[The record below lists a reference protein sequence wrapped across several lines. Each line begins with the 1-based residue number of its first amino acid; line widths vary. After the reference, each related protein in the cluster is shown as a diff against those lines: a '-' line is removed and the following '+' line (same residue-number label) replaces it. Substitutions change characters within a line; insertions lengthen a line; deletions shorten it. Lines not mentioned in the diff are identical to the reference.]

1 MVSIP
6 RIRIVARFARSG
18 SRLPGFVVGSS
29 LAHVVLVAT
38 LLLLPSLVGRSHVPQ
53 VDSLVVDLVSP
64 AAAAPAARAAP
75 PQPVAPPP
83 SSEPPEGVR
92 AAVKEPTPVEKPKK
106 KPEKPKPASP
116 PRPAAG
122 PPGPPQPDAPG
133 GGPTGNESASITA
146 LEAGDSE
153 LAWYRDSVTGA
164 LYGHWVKPILEGV
177 GEPYEVSV
185 TFDILRDGSLQNL
198 RIEQPSGI
206 PSFDRSAL
214 RAVADASPFPPLPR
228 AWSKPILSARFLF
241 RLFPD

>member
-92 AAVKEPTPVEKPKK
+92 AAVKEPTPV
-106 KPEKPKPASP
+106 
-116 PRPAAG
+116 
-122 PPGPPQPDAPG
+122 
-133 GGPTGNESASITA
+133 
-146 LEAGDSE
+146 
-153 LAWYRDSVTGA
+153 
-164 LYGHWVKPILEGV
+164 
-177 GEPYEVSV
+177 
-185 TFDILRDGSLQNL
+185 
-198 RIEQPSGI
+198 
-206 PSFDRSAL
+206 
-214 RAVADASPFPPLPR
+214 
-228 AWSKPILSARFLF
+228 
-241 RLFPD
+241 

>member
-1 MVSIP
+1 VVAIP
-6 RIRIVARFARSG
+6 RIRIVARFGRSG

-29 LAHVVLVAT
+29 LVHVLLVAA
-38 LLLLPSLVGRSHVPQ
+38 LLLLPSLVGRSHVP
-53 VDSLVVDLVSP
+53 VDSLMVDLVSP

-75 PQPVAPPP
+75 PPP
-83 SSEPPEGVR
+83 SEAPEGVR
-92 AAVKEPTPVEKPKK
+92 AAVKEPTPVDKPEK
-106 KPEKPKPASP
+106 KPEKKPEAPKPAPP

-122 PPGPPQPDAPG
+122 PPGPPQTDALR
-133 GGPTGNESASITA
+133 GGPPGSDSGSITA

-153 LAWYRDSVTGA
+153 LAWYRDSVTAA

-228 AWSKPILSARFLF
+228 DWSKPLLSARFQF

>member
-1 MVSIP
+1 VVAIP
-6 RIRIVARFARSG
+6 RIRIVARFDRSG
-18 SRLPGFVVGSS
+18 SPLPGFVVGSS
-29 LAHVVLVAT
+29 LVHGVLVAT
-38 LLLLPSLVGRSHVPQ
+38 LLLLPSIVGRSRIP

-75 PQPVAPPP
+75 PPPAAPPA
-83 SSEPPEGVR
+83 SAEPPEGVR
-92 AAVKEPTPVEKPKK
+92 AAVSEPTPVDKPEK
-106 KPEKPKPASP
+106 KPEKPEAA

-122 PPGPPQPDAPG
+122 PSGPPQPDELR
-133 GGPTGNESASITA
+133 GGPPGSASASITA
-146 LEAGDSE
+146 MEAGDSE
-153 LAWYRDSVTGA
+153 LGWYRDSVTAA

-228 AWSKPILSARFLF
+228 AWSKPLLSARFLF